1 MNSACISKLI
11 IPGALISFRIFNQ
24 TVWSLNIVS
33 QCSGD
38 TLNIPLTN
46 DLMKACLFTN
56 TNVEIKYR
64 NEYFEY
70 NIKGVISKIELS
82 ASPYINV
89 KIDHVAA
96 NLNHRVFPRLD
107 VCLPATLTNGNESYY
122 CSTSNLS
129 LGGVAFLMDRE
140 IPVNTCCEI
149 NILLEDSSS
158 VYAKGEIL
166 RMSREDSLYKYSMMF
181 NFMEEE
187 NSNRL
192 YSYLLSLEDSYS
204 SLRNKYL

>member
-11 IPGALISFRIFNQ
+11 IPGALVSFRIFNRPA
-24 TVWSLNIVS
+24 WSLNIVS
-33 QCSGD
+33 ECSGD
-38 TLNIPLTN
+38 TINIPLTN

-56 TNVEIKYR
+56 TKVEIKYK

-70 NIKGVISKIELS
+70 NITGVISKIELS
-82 ASPYINV
+82 ASPCINI
-89 KIDHVAA
+89 KINTVAE

-107 VCLPATLTNGNESYY
+107 VYLPATLSSGNDSYY
-122 CSTSNLS
+122 CNILNLS
-129 LGGVAFLMDRE
+129 LGGVAFMMDRE

-166 RMSREDSLYKYSMMF
+166 RMSIEDSLYKYSMMF
-181 NFMEEE
+181 NFMDEE

-192 YSYLLSLEDSYS
+192 YSYLNSLENSYS